1 MKKTA
6 SAILLLSVMC
16 AAPAMAASKSNHHV
30 VGVFLGASNIQDE
43 TDFSYGVEYEYKFN
57 DTWGIGPVFERTADA
72 DHGRG
77 VNVSLLSLYAHV
89 TPSVRLGLGFGEERI
104 GADDSHHSH
113 KEDLIR
119 VSAAY
124 DFHFDGGFGI
134 APTIAVDFV
143 DGEQAEV
150 FGIAFTKSF

>member
-6 SAILLLSVMC
+6 SAILLSVMC
-16 AAPAMAASKSNHHV
+16 AAPTIAASKSTHHT
-30 VGVFLGASNIQDE
+30 VGVFLGGSNIQDE
-43 TDFSYGVEYEYKFN
+43 TDFSYGLEYEYKFN
-57 DTWGIGPVFERTADA
+57 DTWGLGPVFERTPDA
-72 DHGRG
+72 DHGLG
-77 VNVSLLSLYAHV
+77 VNVTLLSLYAHV

-104 GADDSHHSH
+104 GGDASHDVH

-134 APTIAVDFV
+134 APTIAIDFV

>member
-1 MKKTA
+1 MMKKIALT
-6 SAILLLSVMC
+6 ILLSVMC
-16 AAPAMAASKSNHHV
+16 ATPAVAASKSTNHV
-30 VGVFLGASNIQDE
+30 VGGFLGASNIQDE
-43 TDFSYGVEYEYKFN
+43 TDFSYGLEYEYKFN
-57 DTWGIGPVFERTADA
+57 DTWGLGPVFERTADA